1 MARAELLERLR
12 REARD
17 VYEWS
22 NGPGD
27 RYGWHS
33 HTYTKILYCLDG
45 SIEFIVAPADVHEG
59 AATERIRLMAGD
71 RMELPARTSHSAVV
85 GDRGVICAEGKK
97 G

>member
-33 HTYTKILYCLDG
+33 HTYTKVLYCLDG
-45 SIEFIVAPADVHEG
+45 SIEFIVAPS
-59 AATERIRLMAGD
+59 ERIHLAAGD
-71 RMELPARTSHSAVV
+71 RMELPAGTSHSAVV